1 MRAAGAVPSAASAL
15 DRAFGEVAPPEPGG
29 VPDRVLLTAA
39 ATGPGRAPDLPGAGA
54 LPAAMAPDYS
64 PARALL
70 RAAEQHPSR
79 ASLVD
84 GATDRVWS
92 VAESAD
98 AVARLA
104 GALRGRGLGAS
115 SRIAVIAQNSPWHF
129 LIHVAASWIRAAT
142 VPMSPRAPAPRL
154 REMLEAAAV
163 DLVVVDEAGAAA
175 LAGGARA
182 RCGYPHPAGAHG
194 GQGRRPLRRRE

>member
-39 ATGPGRAPDLPGAGA
+39 ATGPDRAPDLPGAE
-54 LPAAMAPDYS
+54 LFPAAVAPDYS

-70 RAAEQHPSR
+70 RAAEQPPSR

-84 GATDRVWS
+84 GAPDRVWS

-98 AVARLA
+98 AVARLRRPLATALRFPFHPHITLAHEVDDDALDAAARDGAGIAARFVVERIRLHRLADDGSWQVLAAPALAGRAQRA
-104 GALRGRGLGAS
+104 GAGSGTAGS
-115 SRIAVIAQNSPWHF
+115 G
-129 LIHVAASWIRAAT
+129 
-142 VPMSPRAPAPRL
+142 RAPASL
-154 REMLEAAAV
+154 
-163 DLVVVDEAGAAA
+163 GA
-175 LAGGARA
+175 
-182 RCGYPHPAGAHG
+182 
-194 GQGRRPLRRRE
+194 